1 MVNLDLY
8 AWVVRGSQRIAVI
21 KALIHPTTPTLAFK
35 KAKEY
40 HNKISLNNTS
50 SVLRTLAKMGLVIC
64 INDDAKTGRIYELTE
79 EGKEIQD
86 ELIRR

>member
-1 MVNLDLY
+1 M
-8 AWVVRGSQRIAVI
+8 AVI
-21 KALIHPTTPTLAFK
+21 KALTHPTNPTLIYK

-79 EGKEIQD
+79 TGKEIQN
-86 ELIRR
+86 ELLKK